1 MPIRFAALRTVL
13 YTAADSSGLAALASV
28 ERSHCTLKKHWLLLL
43 QSLLSTVMTREP
55 ITSPRHDRSVSAATS
70 ATSIRSSSSSSSSSN
85 VPKQSP
91 ECASCIRLL
100 QHVLSNTDSKPARLL
115 QSMSL
120 PSTTNVQQQ
129 QQQQQHQQQLLFQ
142 PAPNGVIVQIPVE
155 QKIPNTTTT
164 STLLPSRPEN
174 TLPASSEPLL
184 RRFTR
189 GWNTSATTKTTAS
202 SATTTA
208 AAPTA
213 VSPVL
218 ATSAASL
225 RYQPQLEGMS
235 LQCRH
240 CGSTGPEGNARA
252 FVMGPTPLSIV
263 VCHNRLQ
270 HNNGQ
275 YAFKASSFF
284 APFSSSRTESK
295 ATAATDAPKLFSA
308 AAVAEMSEILT
319 HELTHIY
326 DVRQLHLDLTS
337 CQDLAYS
344 EVRAAREAECAA
356 VPIPLAP
363 AATTTETSSSSSS
376 FRLNNSSNNH
386 YHRNNPQKD
395 CVQSTA
401 TAATHN
407 LFALKQAQA
416 CVQSVLDRAYAD
428 HRPFSAT
435 TSSSSSSS
443 ISPLTTLETSDRMGA
458 PTTLAAASKSEPTQP
473 TTSDDMTSRRQASH
487 VSER

>member
-1 MPIRFAALRTVL
+1 
-13 YTAADSSGLAALASV
+13 
-28 ERSHCTLKKHWLLLL
+28 
-43 QSLLSTVMTREP
+43 MTREP

-70 ATSIRSSSSSSSSSN
+70 ATSIRSSSISDSSSDL
-85 VPKQSP
+85 PKKSP

-120 PSTTNVQQQ
+120 PMATASNAQQQ

-164 STLLPSRPEN
+164 TSTLLPSRPENN

-208 AAPTA
+208 ATPTA

-295 ATAATDAPKLFSA
+295 ATAATDANKTHQFST

-428 HRPFSAT
+428 HRPFYAT
-435 TSSSSSSS
+435 TSSSSSSSS
-443 ISPLTTLETSDRMGA
+443 ISPLTTLETSDRTAA
-458 PTTLAAASKSEPTQP
+458 PPTLAAASKSEPTQP
-473 TTSDDMTSRRQASH
+473 TTSDDTTSRRQASH